1 MLQEHEVHS
10 TFIIIIIICKVLKT
24 EALDPSFQGNKLIW

>member
-10 TFIIIIIICKVLKT
+10 TCIIIIICKLLKT
-24 EALDPSFQGNKLIW
+24 EALESSSFQGNKLIW